1 MPVPSMVK
9 AALTPG
15 SLAFLAL
22 CLAIALLLK
31 FVFPKRRR
39 VTRGWLAAVTVL
51 YLLMSLPLVATAI
64 VDGLP
69 AVPQFDVAAAPALE
83 ALVVFDGDNRVGRVE
98 ETMRIHRAAPGV
110 RIIVLGEGWIPP
122 ELATRGVPDGAIVT
136 ISRLATTRDQVSWLK
151 TFAAG
156 RPPDR
161 IAVVASRIQ
170 MARVVELFR
179 ASQLDVTPAPA
190 PIDAEPQRGGVW
202 AVVPTYIA
210 LRASRDA
217 LYEHA
222 ALAYY
227 RWRGWIASS
236 GD

>member
-1 MPVPSMVK
+1 MPIPSMLK

-22 CLAIALLLK
+22 CLTVALLLK
-31 FVFPKRRR
+31 FVFPRRRR
-39 VTRGWLAAVTVL
+39 VTRAWLAAVAVL
-51 YLLMSLPLVATAI
+51 YVLLSLPVVATAI
-64 VDGLP
+64 VDRLP
-69 AVPQFDVAAAPALE
+69 AIPQFDVTAAPALE
-83 ALVVFDGDNRVGRVE
+83 ALIVFDGDNRVGRVE

-122 ELATRGVPDGAIVT
+122 ELATRGVPDGGIVT
-136 ISRLATTRDQVSWLK
+136 VSRLATTRDQVSWLK
-151 TFAAG
+151 TFTDG
-156 RPPDR
+156 RPADR
-161 IAVVASRIQ
+161 LAVVASRIQ
-170 MARVVELFR
+170 MARVVELLR
-179 ASQLDVTPAPA
+179 AAQLAVTPAPA
-190 PIDAEPQRGGVW
+190 PIDAEPRRGGVW